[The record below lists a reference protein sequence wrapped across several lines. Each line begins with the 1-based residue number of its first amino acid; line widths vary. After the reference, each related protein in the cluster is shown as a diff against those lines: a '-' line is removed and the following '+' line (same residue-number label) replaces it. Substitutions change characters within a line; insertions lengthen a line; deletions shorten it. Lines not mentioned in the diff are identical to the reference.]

1 MRILIIILFST
12 KLKIMKKNSI
22 LLLVV
27 VLFTSCGGKSGKD
40 LAQEV
45 CDCSSK
51 ANDMPAAD
59 PKRADA
65 IHNCSVKQME
75 AWDKIKDDSKKSDEF
90 NKKLSECSTE
100 MIKKA
105 FGK

>member
-1 MRILIIILFST
+1 
-12 KLKIMKKNSI
+12 MKKISI

-51 ANDMPAAD
+51 ANDMPADD

-65 IHNCSVKQME
+65 IHDCSVKQME

-90 NKKLSECSTE
+90 NKKLGECSAE